1 MTATEKQKANL
12 KPFVKGDDP
21 RRNMK
26 GRAVRGFDALRKE
39 WQDTWAEILFDE
51 HGQPIIDPVTE
62 KALTRLRARMRTA
75 TTSRN
80 FQEFRTALEYAYG
93 KPKEELDIQS
103 GGKPLQPPQII
114 EIIKTYEKPE

>member
-1 MTATEKQKANL
+1 MANKASL
-12 KPFVKGDDP
+12 KPFEKGYDP

-26 GRAVRGFDALRKE
+26 GRAIRGFDALRRE
-39 WQDTWAEILFDE
+39 WQEIWAEILFDE

-93 KPKEELDIQS
+93 KVKEEVEHSGNVKTDI
-103 GGKPLQPPQII
+103 GINLVDYRTGIA
-114 EIIKTYEKPE
+114 KTEE